1 MSATEV
7 LNTLYVHT
15 AGSHLSLDGGA
26 VRCYSADDDSWR
38 RLPLARIDSIVLIG
52 AVNASTDLILHCAGE
67 HIPMHWLSEF
77 GKPRAT
83 VLGPLGHGG
92 ATREAQH
99 AAHSDHA
106 VRMAIARGIVE
117 GKIANMLAVL
127 RVASHDATGHVKQ
140 ALREGITRIE
150 AARDTA
156 AVNGASGAESRFSLL
171 GLEGATSRFYFTAL
185 RQTLRP
191 DAGVPIPDRRT
202 RRPATDP
209 VNATMSFAYALA
221 RIESQGAIH
230 AVGLDPAIGFLHGD
244 RNGQP
249 SLVLDLM
256 EEFRPVA
263 DRVVTTLFNRKQLRA
278 EHFNHAVSGAVELTE
293 EGRRALFTAWHEH
306 RSSVTTHRAIHQ
318 EMPHALV
325 PLTQARLMA
334 RFLTG
339 DTPAYMPFR
348 I

>member
-1 MSATEV
+1 MTTTEV

-38 RLPLARIDSIVLIG
+38 RLPLARVDAIVLIG
-52 AVNASTDLILHCAGE
+52 AVNASTDLILRCAE
-67 HIPMHWLSEF
+67 EAIPIHWLSEF
-77 GKPRAT
+77 GKPRAL

-92 ATREAQH
+92 ATRSAQH
-99 AAHSDHA
+99 AAHSHNST
-106 VRMAIARGIVE
+106 RLAIARSIVE

-127 RVASHDATGHVKQ
+127 RTASHDASGQSKQ
-140 ALREGITRIE
+140 ALRDGISRIE
-150 AARDTA
+150 SARDSARLHGT
-156 AVNGASGAESRFSLL
+156 SDDESRYSLL

-185 RQTLRP
+185 RHTLRP
-191 DAGVPIPDRRT
+191 DAGVPVPERRT

-209 VNATMSFAYALA
+209 VNATMSFAYGLT
-221 RIESQGAIH
+221 RIEAHGAIH
-230 AVGLDPAIGFLHGD
+230 AAGLDPAIGYLHGD
-244 RNGQP
+244 RSGQP

-263 DRVVTTLFNRKQLRA
+263 DRIVTTLFNRKQLRA
-278 EHFNHAVSGAVELTE
+278 EHFTQAISGAVELTE

-306 RSSVTTHRAIHQ
+306 RRSVTHHRVINQ
-318 EMPHALV
+318 DMPHALV

-334 RFLTG
+334 RFLTS
-339 DTPAYMPFR
+339 DTPEYLPFR